1 MSYGICLM
9 SVVPVRS
16 EPSHKAEMCTQL
28 LFGELYS
35 VLQTEP
41 EWLKIKLEYDD
52 YEGWISLKNHSVLD
66 AEEFERLV
74 QAGSRCSLDLVQ
86 LVTNEAAKAQFPILF
101 GSSLPDIEEFSMQI
115 GDQTFVYDG
124 QVSMISDFE
133 DGDEEG
139 PENMMELKHDL
150 VHDAMQFLNAP
161 YLWGGRSLFGIDC
174 SGLVQ
179 MAYKLKNIRLKRDA
193 SQQAEQGEAVA
204 SLEEA
209 EPGDLAFFENEVG
222 RICHVGIL
230 IDRQKILH
238 CSGRVRND
246 LIDQQGIF
254 HNDLHEY
261 THKLKMI
268 RRII

>member
-1 MSYGICLM
+1 M
-9 SVVPVRS
+9 
-16 EPSHKAEMCTQL
+16 

-35 VLQTEP
+35 VIQAGP
-41 EWLKIKLEYDD
+41 EWIKVKLEYDD
-52 YEGWISLKNHSVLD
+52 YEGWINMKSHYGL
-66 AEEFERLV
+66 EETEFERLAE
-74 QAGSRCSLDLVQ
+74 AGSRCSLDLVQ
-86 LVTNEAAKAQFPILF
+86 LVTNETARGQFPILY
-101 GSSLPDIEEFSMQI
+101 GSSLPGIEEFRMEI
-115 GDQTFVYDG
+115 AGQTYVYDG
-124 QVSMISDFE
+124 QVSMVSDFDDE
-133 DGDEEG
+133 DEDG

-150 VHDAMQFLNAP
+150 VSDAMQFLNAP

-193 SQQAEQGEAVA
+193 SQQAEQGKPVA
-204 SLEEA
+204 SLDEA
-209 EPGDLAFFENEVG
+209 EPGDLAFFENEEG
-222 RICHVGIL
+222 KICHVGIL

-268 RRII
+268 RRVI